1 MSVVPAVDLA
11 MQSASVLEMVDD
23 YSALLADFI
32 VRDVAALLL
41 GLLRV
46 LHAASKGIT
55 CYLDVRTMF

>member
-23 YSALLADFI
+23 YNALLADFI

-46 LHAASKGIT
+46 LHAAIEGIT
-55 CYLDVRTMF
+55 CYLGFTDDV